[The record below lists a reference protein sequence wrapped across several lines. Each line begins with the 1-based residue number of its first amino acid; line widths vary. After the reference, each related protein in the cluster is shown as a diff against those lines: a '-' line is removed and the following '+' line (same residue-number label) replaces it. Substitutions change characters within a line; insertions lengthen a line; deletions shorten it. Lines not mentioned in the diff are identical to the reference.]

1 MKFKPAYLI
10 PALVLCLA
18 VSCIPKDDPE
28 KAFKGL
34 DKVEFTESD
43 EVFPNPER
51 GFYSTTESHSAT
63 ASPLN
68 KAKIDVARKQ
78 SRTLHLLEYYL
89 TDYVET
95 DIADDYL
102 ALIRKNFEALRENGA
117 KCLIRFAYSNGHEAK
132 DRPFDAT
139 EEQVLRHVAQ
149 VKPLLQEFADV
160 IFVMQAGFVGSWG
173 EWYYT
178 DHFNQDPHTEAQ
190 YAPRKHLLEALL
202 DALPAR
208 RQIEVRTPAF
218 KMKIFGFTIEDTLT
232 VAEAH
237 QNTIKARIAGHND
250 CFLKSGDDSG
260 TFKGATDK
268 SYWKA
273 ETRYLIM
280 GGESCGTSNYCHC
293 EDTNV
298 PGAITTLQD
307 YHFTYLNIGYHPQ
320 VLSMWRK
327 ENCFDQVEK
336 RLGYRFVLREGY
348 FTPSPAAG
356 ADYRV
361 ALKIEN
367 VGFAAAMNPRDV
379 ELVLS
384 DSTGK
389 VIQTYKV
396 DSDPR
401 YWFENSTVTLDQTIK
416 LPAGLSGE
424 YTLSLSLPDPEAT
437 LRSNPR
443 FSIRLAND
451 GIWDDESGLNKLRT
465 FTL

>member
-1 MKFKPAYLI
+1 MKFKPAYLL
-10 PALVLCLA
+10 PVLVLA
-18 VSCIPKDDPE
+18 VAASCEQKNDPD

-34 DKVEFTESD
+34 EKVEYTESM

-51 GFYSTTESHSAT
+51 GFYSTAEVHSVGGVSIT
-63 ASPLN
+63 
-68 KAKIDVARKQ
+68 KAKVDVARKQ
-78 SRTLHLLEYYL
+78 GRSLFLLEYYL
-89 TDYVET
+89 TDYVECN
-95 DIADDYL
+95 IADDYL
-102 ALIRKNFEALRENGA
+102 DLIRQNFEALREQGA
-117 KCLIRFAYSNGHEAK
+117 KCLIRFAYSNGYDAK
-132 DRPFDAT
+132 DHPFDAT

-149 VKPLLQEFADV
+149 LKPMLQEYADV

-178 DHFNQDPHTEAQ
+178 DHFYQDPRNEAQ

-202 DALPAR
+202 DALPAK
-208 RQIEVRTPAF
+208 RQVEVRTPAF
-218 KMKIFGFTIEDTLT
+218 KMKIFGYTLEDTLT

-237 QNTIKARIAGHND
+237 QNTVKARIAGHND
-250 CFLKSGDDSG
+250 CFLNNESDSG
-260 TFKGATDK
+260 TFRGKNDK
-268 SYWKA
+268 DYWKA

-293 EDTNV
+293 EDGTV

-327 ENCFDQVEK
+327 EECFDQVDR
-336 RLGYRFVLREGY
+336 RLGYRLVLREAF
-348 FTPSPAAG
+348 FTPDPAAG
-356 ADYRV
+356 SDYRV

-367 VGFAAAMNPRDV
+367 VGFAAPMNPRDV

-384 DSTGK
+384 DKTGK
-389 VIQTYKV
+389 VIQAYKV

-416 LPAGLSGE
+416 LPAGLAGE
-424 YTLSLSLPDPEAT
+424 YSLSLHLPDPEST
-437 LRSNPR
+437 LRGKSR
-443 FSIRLAND
+443 FSIRLANE
-451 GIWDDESGLNKLRT
+451 GLWSDETGFNTIRT
-465 FTL
+465 INL